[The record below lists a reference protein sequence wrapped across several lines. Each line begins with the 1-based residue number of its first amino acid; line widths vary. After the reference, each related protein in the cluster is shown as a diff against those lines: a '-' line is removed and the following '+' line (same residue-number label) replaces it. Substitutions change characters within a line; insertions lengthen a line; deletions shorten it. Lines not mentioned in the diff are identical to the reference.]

1 MADRRYGALAAF
13 IAAPLL
19 IALTASRSESLR
31 PQPPE
36 LRADASLEV
45 ISGRDTGGG
54 TLREA
59 ITAAA
64 RHPGRVRIVIRPARI
79 TLLSPLPPLVNADG
93 VVLDASESRCELDAS
108 NIGDIPALQI
118 TSPNTT
124 ISGLRIRNARDAAI
138 LVRAARATIRD
149 VGVRD
154 SEDGVVLSGAADGVV
169 ERSTFERNGNG
180 VRIEGNSPRAVIR
193 GCTFRNH
200 DGAAIWAV
208 SSARSDAP
216 VVRVENNAFRD
227 DRISIV
233 VVNLGATIARN
244 DIRGAVENGIYL
256 MQSRS
261 AVRSNRILGG
271 AAGGILAD
279 RADNVRI
286 EQNEIDH
293 NASVGILVRSS
304 RNAGVQRN
312 VVYANAYGIA
322 SIFGDRGAPN
332 VIAENLVMNHRVDG
346 VFIVGSSPLLRANRL
361 LQNSGAAAR
370 VLDFVPWD
378 APRIASDP
386 RFDAN
391 TLTGNTVNAA
401 VRGEYRPKRER
412 ETP

>member
-1 MADRRYGALAAF
+1 
-13 IAAPLL
+13 
-19 IALTASRSESLR
+19 
-31 PQPPE
+31 
-36 LRADASLEV
+36 
-45 ISGRDTGGG
+45 
-54 TLREA
+54 
-59 ITAAA
+59 
-64 RHPGRVRIVIRPARI
+64 
-79 TLLSPLPPLVNADG
+79 
-93 VVLDASESRCELDAS
+93 
-108 NIGDIPALQI
+108 
-118 TSPNTT
+118 
-124 ISGLRIRNARDAAI
+124 
-138 LVRAARATIRD
+138 
-149 VGVRD
+149 
-154 SEDGVVLSGAADGVV
+154 
-169 ERSTFERNGNG
+169 
-180 VRIEGNSPRAVIR
+180 
-193 GCTFRNH
+193 
-200 DGAAIWAV
+200 
-208 SSARSDAP
+208 
-216 VVRVENNAFRD
+216 
-227 DRISIV
+227 